1 MSINESLPVIAPL
14 IRALGFL
21 QMIEEGLRV
30 YVGTAEELIAAAVP
44 YGVPFRVDRS
54 ALEAAAMGK
63 LINMFTKV
71 NRNEELLA
79 RLRQLTKHRNY
90 IAHEAFRRTIQGAS
104 NGKEDLEYMKG
115 HAKAVGDEA
124 EQILGILGQEMK
136 SLLVNY
142 PNSKASQA
150 WNLPEGGFA

>member
-1 MSINESLPVIAPL
+1 
-14 IRALGFL
+14 
-21 QMIEEGLRV
+21 MIEEGLRV

-71 NRNEELLA
+71 NRNEDLHA

-124 EQILGILGQEMK
+124 ERILGILGQEMK
-136 SLLVNY
+136 SLLVNF
-142 PNSKASQA
+142 PNSQSSQA
-150 WNLPEGGFA
+150 WNLPEGGVA

>member
-54 ALEAAAMGK
+54 GLEAAAMGK
-63 LINMFTKV
+63 LIIMFTKV
-71 NRNEELLA
+71 NRNEELIA

-104 NGKEDLEYMKG
+104 NGKEDLEYMKS

-124 EQILGILGQEMK
+124 EQILGVLGQEMK
-136 SLLVNY
+136 SLLLNY
-142 PNSKASQA
+142 PNSQASQA
-150 WNLPEGGFA
+150 WSPSGGELS

>member
-1 MSINESLPVIAPL
+1 
-14 IRALGFL
+14 
-21 QMIEEGLRV
+21 
-30 YVGTAEELIAAAVP
+30 
-44 YGVPFRVDRS
+44 
-54 ALEAAAMGK
+54 MGK

-142 PNSKASQA
+142 PYSKASQA
-150 WNLPEGGFA
+150 WNSPEGGFA